1 MSAKLGEILVRENL
15 ITSQQLRETLEYQ
28 RANGGRLGSNL
39 VRLGHVSDD
48 VVTAVLSRQYG
59 VPSINLDLF
68 QIEAEV
74 IKLISEDVALKYS
87 VLPISKVGATLTM
100 AMADPTNV
108 FAMDDIK
115 FMTGLNVEPVIA
127 SETSIQLAIAK
138 YYSGSSEIDIFD
150 AAFAVEAERMASN
163 IGNGNGNGFS
173 KNGFHKNGSGAPAAD
188 ERITASDLDVS
199 LDRFEFGNQES
210 EAFEVIEDN
219 EEIDLAALARASEDA
234 PVVRLVNV
242 LMVDSLR
249 RGASDIHVEPYE
261 KDFRIRFRIDG
272 VLYDV
277 MHPPMKIRDP
287 LISRLKIMAKLDIS
301 EKRLPQDG
309 RIKIKVKI
317 DNRSRELDFRVS
329 TLPTLFGEQVV
340 LRLLAKDKLMLDM
353 TKLGF
358 EEESLVKF
366 KRAIANPYGM
376 VLVTGP
382 TGSGK
387 TNTLYSAL
395 QSLNTPETNI
405 MTAEDPVEFNLQ
417 GINQVQM
424 KEQIGL
430 NFAAALRSFLRQ
442 DPNIVLVGEIRDFET
457 AEIAIKAALTGHLV
471 LSTLHTNDAPS
482 TISRLVNMG
491 IEPFLVATS
500 VNIIQAQRLIRRI
513 CSDCKEEVHMPP
525 EGLLEVG
532 FKKSEVNDIRLYKGK
547 GCTTCNNTGFKGRVG
562 LYEVMEITDELRELI
577 IIGASAMELRRKAIE
592 LGMLTLRESGLCK
605 IRAGITT
612 IEEVVKETVI

>member
-1 MSAKLGEILVRENL
+1 MSSKLGEILVRENL
-15 ITSQQLRETLEYQ
+15 VTAQQLREALEYQ
-28 RANGGRLGSNL
+28 RTHGGRLGSNL
-39 VRLGHVSDD
+39 VKLGIISDD
-48 VVTAVLSRQYG
+48 VITAVLSRQYG
-59 VPSINLDLF
+59 VPSINLELF
-68 QIEAEV
+68 QIEDST
-74 IKLISEDVALKYS
+74 IRLISQEVALKYS
-87 VLPISKVGATLTM
+87 VLPISKVGATLTL

-127 SETSIQLAIAK
+127 SEASIQTAVGK
-138 YYSGSSEIDIFD
+138 YYAMTKQVAVFD
-150 AAFAVEAERMASN
+150 LAGAGAFEKV
-163 IGNGNGNGFS
+163 GVGKNGNGLNGG
-173 KNGFHKNGSGAPAAD
+173 KAD
-188 ERITASDLDVS
+188 ERLVDSDLDVS
-199 LDRFEFGNQES
+199 LDHFKFSDLENGE
-210 EAFEVIEDN
+210 FEVVDDN
-219 EEIDLAALARASEDA
+219 EEIDLAELARASEDA

-242 LMVDSLR
+242 ILVDSLR
-249 RGASDIHVEPYE
+249 RGTSDIHIEPYE

-277 MHPPMKIRDP
+277 MHPPLKLRDP

-329 TLPTLFGEQVV
+329 TLPTLFGEKVV
-340 LRLLAKDKLMLDM
+340 LRLLDKDKLMLDM

-358 EEESLVKF
+358 EEKSLEIF
-366 KRAIANPYGM
+366 KRNISKPYGM

-395 QSLNTPETNI
+395 QALNTSETNI
-405 MTAEDPVEFNLQ
+405 MTAEDPVEFNLP

-482 TISRLVNMG
+482 TISRMVNMG

-513 CSDCKEEVHMPP
+513 CKECKEEVHVPV
-525 EGLLEVG
+525 EAFIEIG
-532 FKKSEVNDIRLYKGK
+532 FTPQEAPNVKAYKGR
-547 GCTTCNNTGFKGRVG
+547 GCQICNGTGYKGRVG

-577 IIGASAMELRRKAIE
+577 IIGASAIELRKRAME
-592 LGMLTLRESGLCK
+592 LGMITLRQSGLYK
-605 IRAGITT
+605 LREGITT
-612 IEEVVKETVI
+612 IEEVVKETVL

>member
-1 MSAKLGEILVRENL
+1 MSAKLGELLVRENL
-15 ITSQQLRETLEYQ
+15 ITSQQLRDALEYQ
-28 RANGGRLGSNL
+28 RTSGGRLGTTL
-39 VRLGHVSDD
+39 VKLGLLSDD
-48 VVTAVLSRQYG
+48 VITAVLSRQYG
-59 VPSINLDLF
+59 VPCINIDLF
-68 QIEAEV
+68 HIDADV
-74 IKLISEDVALKYS
+74 VRLISQDVALKYS
-87 VLPISKVGATLTM
+87 VMPLSKMGATLTL

-108 FAMDDIK
+108 FAIDDIK
-115 FMTGLNVEPVIA
+115 FMTSLNVEPVIA
-127 SETSIQLAIAK
+127 SETSIQIAIGK
-138 YYSGSSEIDIFD
+138 YYGGSNQIDIFD
-150 AAFAVEAERMASN
+150 EVYAGDTEKAATSRNGASKN
-163 IGNGNGNGFS
+163 GSSKNGRANGNG
-173 KNGFHKNGSGAPAAD
+173 KPEAKIVDA
-188 ERITASDLDVS
+188 DLDVN
-199 LDRFEFGNQES
+199 LDNFQFSDDED
-210 EAFEVIEDN
+210 AFEVVQDN

-242 LMVDSLR
+242 LLVDSLR

-261 KDFRIRFRIDG
+261 KDFRIRFRVDG

-277 MHPPMKIRDP
+277 MHPPLAIRDP
-287 LISRLKIMAKLDIS
+287 LISRLKIMSKLDIA

-309 RIKIKVKI
+309 RIKIKVKV
-317 DNRSRELDFRVS
+317 DARSRELDFRVS
-329 TLPTLFGEQVV
+329 TLPTLFGEKVV
-340 LRLLAKDKLMLDM
+340 LRLLDKDKLMLDM

-358 EEESLVKF
+358 EEESLEKF
-366 KRAIANPYGM
+366 KRNIENPYGM

-395 QSLNTPETNI
+395 QALNTSETNI
-405 MTAEDPVEFNLQ
+405 MTAEDPVEFNLP

-442 DPNIVLVGEIRDFET
+442 DPNIILVGEIRDFET

-500 VNIIQAQRLIRRI
+500 VNIIQAQRLIRKV
-513 CSDCKEEVHMPP
+513 CTNCKETVHYPI
-525 EGLLEVG
+525 EGLVEIG
-532 FKKSEVNDIRLYKGK
+532 FTAEEAPDIEIFKGR
-547 GCTTCNNTGFKGRVG
+547 GCKTCNGTGFKGRIG

-577 IIGASAMELRRKAIE
+577 IIGASAMELRRKAME
-592 LGMLTLRESGLCK
+592 VGMITLRESGLCK

-612 IEEVVKETVI
+612 IEEVVKETVL